1 MDFWLVQKT
10 GRKEINVDP
19 GSNLHDIIKCQQPAD
34 YKTNIW
40 IQWIEINAII
50 PLHTVINTFR

>member
-1 MDFWLVQKT
+1 VYA
-10 GRKEINVDP
+10 
-19 GSNLHDIIKCQQPAD
+19 GSYLYDIKGQQPAD

-50 PLHTVINTFR
+50 PLHTVINTQIRYMSAIHQ